1 MWNQLIELQGDW
13 RLFPGSR
20 MKVDGLNGRS
30 GKGKTSRQS
39 KHPALLPARACL
51 ATVQNE
57 SSGQTNSK
65 IKSSDCWVLG
75 MFLFSAV
82 CPLQWLDVMSN
93 SEWSSSGDPFQVH
106 GRNVLLIQQCFF
118 EVLTLE
124 NLTDHSYN
132 TIHFHRP
139 IITLYI
145 GLLHYKTII
154 FLLLLFIVY
163 MNITWILQKHC
174 FSTVVKKLQL
184 GDINNKLY

>member
-1 MWNQLIELQGDW
+1 MIACEISWLSCRETGGC
-13 RLFPGSR
+13 FPGSR

-93 SEWSSSGDPFQVH
+93 SEWNSSGDRFQVH
-106 GRNVLLIQQCFF
+106 GRNVLLIQQCIF

-132 TIHFHRP
+132 AIHFHGP

-145 GLLHYKTII
+145 GFNINFKYYYII
-154 FLLLLFIVY
+154 KRLFFYYYYLLF
-163 MNITWILQKHC
+163 TWILHEYYKN
-174 FSTVVKKLQL
+174 TVLVLL
-184 GDINNKLY
+184 